1 MPSTDHGDQYLQ
13 AEFQRDTSS
22 SSDWGWFP
30 FALVCPPWDVALTNA
45 LLTATTI
52 IYDKFPL
59 AYHFLGKN
67 ACDIVGYMIGA
78 MKVIGQLI

>member
-1 MPSTDHGDQYLQ
+1 
-13 AEFQRDTSS
+13 
-22 SSDWGWFP
+22 
-30 FALVCPPWDVALTNA
+30 LVCPPWDVALANA

-67 ACDIVGYMIGA
+67 AYDIVGYMLFEIGA
-78 MKVIGQLI
+78 MKVMGQLI